1 LARKIDH
8 IGIAVRDLETA
19 LAEYKTVLGLEPG
32 GIEEVPDFKTRVA
45 VVSIGESRLEFL
57 EPMADDSSVG
67 KFIEKRGEGIHHICF
82 QVEDIAAE
90 LDRLKREHV
99 RLVDEFPRPGAG
111 GCLVA
116 FLHPSGTAGVLI
128 ELSQPPSAPAER
140 EHGLK
145 KV

>member
-1 LARKIDH
+1 LARRIDH
-8 IGIAVRDLETA
+8 IGIAVRDLKTA
-19 LAEYKTVLGLEPG
+19 LAVYKTVLGLECG
-32 GIEEVPDFKTRVA
+32 EIEEVPDFGTRVA

-57 EPMADDSSVG
+57 EPMADNSPVG
-67 KFIEKRGEGIHHICF
+67 RFIAKRGEGVHHICF

-99 RLVDEFPRPGAG
+99 RLVDESPRPGAG

-128 ELSQPPSAPAER
+128 ELSQPPAAVPCPER
-140 EHGLK
+140 AQSK
-145 KV
+145 